1 MRSFHTRHTS
11 SPADGLDRWRRLRKA
26 AHESL
31 NKGVIQ
37 RYEPIQYTEALIM
50 ADSMVAQPSHWKSHI
65 HRNAASAA
73 MGIIYDHPPL
83 KSEFDPSV
91 EKINDMATR
100 MSKAGMPGA
109 HLVEFFPFLRYVP
122 ARLAKWKREAQ
133 FWFRHD
139 SEMLEGLFDD
149 VGRRVVS
156 SHVIMST

>member
-1 MRSFHTRHTS
+1 
-11 SPADGLDRWRRLRKA
+11 
-26 AHESL
+26 
-31 NKGVIQ
+31 
-37 RYEPIQYTEALIM
+37 
-50 ADSMVAQPSHWKSHI
+50 
-65 HRNAASAA
+65 